1 MGWLRGE
8 SMLKAKTRWLEQE
21 KDEEIIQLFVEELE
35 ITPLVASLLVNR
47 GIKTIEK
54 ARAFLLI
61 EKQDFH
67 DPFLLKD
74 MDKAVHRINEA
85 IDQEEKILIYG
96 DYDADGV
103 SSTTVLLTTLRGMGA
118 NVDFYIP
125 NRFTE
130 GYGPNEAAF
139 RQAHSSGYG
148 LIITVDTGIAAVHEA
163 EVAKELGIDLIITD
177 HHEPG
182 PVLPDALA
190 IVHPKQPGCSYPF
203 KELAG
208 VGVAFKLSSALLGE
222 VPTDLLEVA
231 AIGTIA
237 DLVALHGENRL
248 IAKKGIQQLKSTNR
262 VGLQALLKVANVQKN
277 DINEDTIGFSI
288 GPRINAVG
296 RLQSA
301 DPAVDLLLSEDIEE
315 ATELAEEIDLLNKER
330 KKLVNQMTEEAILE
344 VETHYP
350 IENNPVL
357 IIAKENWNPGV
368 VGIVASRLVDRY
380 YRPTIVL
387 SIDPEKGT
395 AKGSARSIE
404 GFDLF
409 ENLSTCREI
418 LPHFGGH
425 PMAAG
430 MTLDVNHVDQL
441 RQRLIDLANRQ
452 LTENDFTPITKVD
465 VSCSLEEITVQSIEE
480 MQLLA
485 PFGMNN
491 PKPIVQVVD
500 VTLANV
506 RKIGADQTHLKL
518 VFSQN
523 EHQLDSV
530 GFGLGHIHD
539 ELSPYVTISA
549 IGELTI
555 NEWNNHRKP
564 QIMLQDVKVEDWQL
578 FDLRGSSNIDR
589 LLKMHLNKELLFI
602 TFKKSTYTL
611 LKEKGVA
618 ETCHFVQSK
627 DDAINVDVKDR
638 HIAMIDLPPS
648 LELMDSLFQ
657 KGKPARVYSVF
668 MQEADHFFATIP
680 TREHFKWFYGFLL
693 KKGSFHLKEQGELL
707 AKHKG
712 WSKETIEF
720 MSQVF
725 FELEFVTIENGVIST
740 NSTTQKRDLAESKT
754 YADKLMQIELEK
766 TLLYTSYMQL
776 KEWFESRFQASSKEA
791 IVNV

>member
-8 SMLKAKTRWLEQE
+8 TMLKAKTRWLVQPP
-21 KDEEIIQLFVEELE
+21 DESLINTLVEELS

-47 GIKTIEK
+47 GIRSTHG
-54 ARAFLLI
+54 AREFLQI

-67 DPFLLKD
+67 DPYLLKD
-74 MDKAVHRINEA
+74 MDKAVLRIKTAIENNEN
-85 IDQEEKILIYG
+85 ILVYG

-103 SSTTVLLTTLRGMGA
+103 SSTTVLLTTLRNIGA
-118 NVDFYIP
+118 QADFYIP

-139 RQAHSSGYG
+139 RQAHQKGFS
-148 LIITVDTGIAAVHEA
+148 LIITVDTGIAAINEA
-163 EVAKELGIDLIITD
+163 EIAKELGVDLIITD

-182 PVLPDALA
+182 PILPDSFA
-190 IVHPKQPGCSYPF
+190 IIHPKQPGCSYPF

-208 VGVAFKLSSALLGE
+208 VGVAFKLSHALLGE
-222 VPTDLLEVA
+222 APSDLLEVA

-237 DLVALHGENRL
+237 DLVTLHGENRL

-262 VGLQALLKVANVQKN
+262 IGLKALLKIANVDHK
-277 DINEDTIGFSI
+277 DITEDTIGFAI

-301 DPAVDLLLSEDIEE
+301 DPAVDLLLSDNEEE
-315 ATELAEEIDLLNKER
+315 AFMIAEEIDLLNKER
-330 KKLVNQMTEEAILE
+330 QKLVNTMTEEAIAE
-344 VETHYP
+344 VESKFP
-350 IENNPVL
+350 IEANPVL
-357 IIAKENWNPGV
+357 IIAKEGWNPGV
-368 VGIVASRLVDRY
+368 VGIVASRLVERY

-387 SIDPEKGT
+387 SIDHEKGI
-395 AKGSARSIE
+395 AKGSARSIN

-430 MTLDVNHVDQL
+430 MTLQLEHVDIL
-441 RQRLIDLANRQ
+441 RERLVELAKNQ
-452 LTENDFTPITKVD
+452 LTDEDFTPITKVD
-465 VSCSLEEITVQSIEE
+465 VSCMLEDISVKSIEE
-480 MQLLA
+480 MQQLS

-491 PKPIVQVVD
+491 PKPIVQVEN
-500 VTLANV
+500 VTLASI
-506 RKIGADQTHLKL
+506 RKIGADQNHLKL
-518 VFSQN
+518 VFSQK
-523 EHQLDSV
+523 EQQLDSV
-530 GFGLGHIHD
+530 GFGFGYIHD
-539 ELSPYVTISA
+539 ELSPAATLSA

-564 QIMLQDVKVEDWQL
+564 QIMLQDIKVDEWQL
-578 FDLRGSSNIDR
+578 YDYRGTRNIEK
-589 LLKMHLNKELLFI
+589 LIKTVNSENLIFI
-602 TFKKSTYTL
+602 TFQPSTFETMKSKAGLNSIHLVKTMEDA
-611 LKEKGVA
+611 EKL
-618 ETCHFVQSK
+618 
-627 DDAINVDVKDR
+627 NVKNKNIALIDIPLSSE
-638 HIAMIDLPPS
+638 HI
-648 LELMDSLFQ
+648 ESLFLQ
-657 KGKPARVYSVF
+657 GKPDRIYSVF

-680 TREHFKWFYGFLL
+680 TREHFKWYYGFLL
-693 KKGSFHLKEQGELL
+693 KKGTFNLNEQGELL

-725 FELEFVTIENGVIST
+725 FELKFVTIENGVIST
-740 NSTTQKRDLAESKT
+740 NSSSQKRDLGESET
-754 YADKLMQIELEK
+754 YVQKQMKIELEK

-776 KEWFESRFQASSKEA
+776 KQWFEERFQSANEDA
-791 IVNV
+791 HVNV